1 MEHDPR
7 RVDPG
12 IFRRFFKAV
21 NTWLDTNRFWFND
34 LIFRR
39 FFKAVNTSLD
49 TNRFCVR
56 I

>member
-21 NTWLDTNRFWFND
+21 NTWLDTTVFG
-34 LIFRR
+34 LTI
-39 FFKAVNTSLD
+39 
-49 TNRFCVR
+49 
-56 I
+56 